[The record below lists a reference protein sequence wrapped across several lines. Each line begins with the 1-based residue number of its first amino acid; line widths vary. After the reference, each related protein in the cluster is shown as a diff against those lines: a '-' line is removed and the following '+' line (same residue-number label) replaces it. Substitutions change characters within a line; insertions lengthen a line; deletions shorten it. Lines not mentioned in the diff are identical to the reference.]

1 MSSDQW
7 RLALTAN
14 ELAKVK
20 SMAVAEPE
28 LLRRPINGVSPLMQA
43 LYHRAEKVAAWL
55 RDQAI
60 EFSIHEAAALGD
72 TGALARIVGA
82 EPGTVSAE
90 AADGFT
96 PLHLA
101 AFFGRPKAVTFLVA
115 TGADPDAVAG
125 NPTRVRPLHSAAA
138 SRNAATVHAVLKGRP
153 DVNAQQA
160 GGFTAL
166 HAAAL
171 HGNEAMVDLLLGAGA
186 DTAIKTE
193 DGRTAVDFA
202 REGGFEA
209 LAERLA

>member
-1 MSSDQW
+1 MSSNQW

-28 LLRRPINGVSPLMQA
+28 LLRLPIDGVSPLMQA

-72 TGALARIVGA
+72 TEALARIVGA

-101 AFFGRPKAVTFLVA
+101 AFFGHPKAITLLVA

-125 NPTRVRPLHSAAA
+125 NPTRVRPLHSAVA
-138 SRNAATVHAVLKGRP
+138 SRNAAAVHAVLEGQP

-171 HGNEAMVDLLLGAGA
+171 HGDEAMVDMLLKAHA
-186 DTAIKTE
+186 DDSLPAE
-193 DGRTAVDFA
+193 DGRIAADFA